1 MPLCLWRRRGGE
13 GGRIFLMARYFT
25 TRPYGRELLSWRY
38 IKSEYNNIR
47 TTSKFLGILSWELSD
62 GNVRLSYSHGTI
74 LILLPAA
81 TPPIPAATPPI
92 LAINRTCIGYTHIY
106 YRNLL

>member
-1 MPLCLWRRRGGE
+1 M
-13 GGRIFLMARYFT
+13 
-25 TRPYGRELLSWRY
+25 
-38 IKSEYNNIR
+38 SEYNNIR

-92 LAINRTCIGYTHIY
+92 PAATPPILAIIRTCIGYTH
-106 YRNLL
+106 